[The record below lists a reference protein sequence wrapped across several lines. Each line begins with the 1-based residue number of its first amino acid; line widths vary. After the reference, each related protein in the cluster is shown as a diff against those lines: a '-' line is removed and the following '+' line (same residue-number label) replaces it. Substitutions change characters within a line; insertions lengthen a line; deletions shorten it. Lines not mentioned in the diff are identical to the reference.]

1 MKKNVILSLAIGA
14 LALVAYLVSMVDYA
28 FPGVAARLMV
38 LWGGLDSASYS
49 PFPLMRFFY
58 DTLGL
63 SGCIAPVCGAISVFG
78 VSLLCGQW
86 VRSHLH
92 EKWSPATRKIAV
104 TIASAV
110 SALVFLF
117 TPAVHEA
124 SSHLEPR
131 MFDAAWAIMT
141 ALLVFPYLKASKA
154 IAWIFPALM
163 GVMCGF
169 GIVESVQ
176 FLMLAVLY
184 IFMVWGASRR
194 RGGPGYTA
202 AVGFLIT
209 MIIASAICLPSMAG
223 DFSAYV
229 DAQKEVVSSMFELKN
244 SLLIPVFAI
253 LPFFA
258 SLLTTGKSL
267 NAGSSLLQW
276 IFHILLALI
285 SILTIASPLAP
296 SNVMR
301 PYGILPVLSSAA
313 CACTLAY
320 ALVYWF
326 MQTRGGLSGNKDKD
340 AGGGNASVYLG
351 WTMFSVAGVIAIVS
365 VAINAFLYFN
375 PGRGDFADKIADRI
389 VADLGERQWFVTDGA
404 LDDHILLAAKRAGKT
419 VHLVCLQ
426 RDLDKEYIKE
436 LGDLIKK
443 ENIAG
448 DKTDSVALSLTL
460 GVWPFIQDWFA
471 ADKDIEKKVAI
482 FGAPDLWLYA
492 GKRPIP
498 ELFFFGA
505 DPSRMVSL
513 DEWKKFDGILKAPE
527 GWGSYRLWD
536 VEDPSERMRLNLR
549 RHLGLIYNNLGY
561 AYLENKDLQSA
572 WQAFDDVLV
581 KIDTDN
587 VSALFNEMEMAN
599 ANFKPAVAKMKDLK
613 ERLNSIIEDTTRR
626 YRLEGLGLRYG
637 YVRNADLF
645 IRLGYKWARSGH
657 PGEGLNLIRRAIDFI
672 PTDNRQ
678 TVMNMMAAIYA
689 GERDFAKSRETYDSV
704 LASDSGNYVALTGL
718 ARIELME
725 GNVEKAKEY
734 LKRAIASGGDHPEVH
749 IEVALLHLIGEELDK
764 AKSALRKAIDIA
776 HDNMQAWSLLA
787 ITTMR
792 QIDAEKDAAKKVKLE
807 KELAEY
813 IVPTMEKQARGPG
826 DYYVQ
831 TTRAFLLMRSND
843 QEKRRAARD
852 ALVSAAKARP
862 DSSNTGDLILGLDIQ
877 LNDTKDAEREAR
889 NILRRNRKAP
899 LANYVMGSLA
909 LQSERIAEAEAF
921 LRRSVDNPN
930 PPPLALNDLAE
941 VLRRTKRYPEAERY
955 ARKAVEVAPKLYVAW
970 ETLGSIL
977 LDAGKDLDEAE
988 KFVNKAIGLSRT
1000 ESGKESDVR
1009 MLITLARV
1017 QFARGEKLRLKT
1029 TLRKVQARI
1038 DELSVYERKEF
1049 EEFQKRAK

>member
-1 MKKNVILSLAIGA
+1 MKKNIILSMAIGA
-14 LALVAYLVSMVDYA
+14 IAFLVYLLSMVDYA
-28 FPGVAARLMV
+28 FPGVAARLLV
-38 LWGGLDSASYS
+38 LWGGLDYSSYS

-58 DTLGL
+58 ENVGL
-63 SGCIAPVCGAISVFG
+63 SGYIAPVCGAISVFG
-78 VSLLCGQW
+78 VSLLSGQW
-86 VRSHLH
+86 ISSRLH
-92 EKWSPATRKIAV
+92 EKWSPANRKTAV
-104 TIASAV
+104 TIASVV

-124 SSHLEPR
+124 ASHLEPR
-131 MFDAAWAIMT
+131 MFDAAWAIAT
-141 ALLVFPYLKASKA
+141 ALLIFPYLKTPKA
-154 IAWIFPALM
+154 IAWAFPALM
-163 GVMCGF
+163 GVMCGL
-169 GIVESVQ
+169 GVVDSVQ
-176 FLMLAVLY
+176 FLLLAALY
-184 IFMVWGASRR
+184 IVMIWGASSR
-194 RGGPGYTA
+194 RGGLGYTA

-209 MIIASAICLPSMAG
+209 MIATCSIALPLMIG
-223 DFSAYV
+223 DFSSYV
-229 DAQKEVVSSMFELKN
+229 DAQKEVVASMFELKN

-258 SLLTTGKSL
+258 SLLTSRKSL

-276 IFHILLALI
+276 TFHILLAI
-285 SILTIASPLAP
+285 MSILTIASPLAP

-301 PYGILPVLSSAA
+301 VYGILPVLSSAA

-326 MQTRGGLSGNKDKD
+326 MQTRGASTAKND
-340 AGGGNASVYLG
+340 GNAPDNAPVYLG
-351 WTMFSVAGVIAIVS
+351 WTMLSVTGAIALVS
-365 VAINAFLYFN
+365 VAINAFLYFD
-375 PGRGDFADKIADRI
+375 PSRGDFADKVADRI
-389 VADLGERQWFVTDGA
+389 VDSLGDRQWFVTDGV

-436 LGDLIKK
+436 LGELIKK

-471 ADKDIEKKVAI
+471 ADKDIGDKVAI

-505 DPSRMVSL
+505 DPARMVAL
-513 DEWKKFDGILKAPE
+513 DEWKKFDAILKAPE

-549 RHLGLIYNNLGY
+549 RHLGLVCNNLGY
-561 AYLENKDLQSA
+561 AYLEEKNLQAA

-581 KIDTDN
+581 RIDTDN

-613 ERLNSIIEDTTRR
+613 ERLNSIIEDTSRR

-672 PTDNRQ
+672 PTDDRQ

-689 GERDFAKSRETYDSV
+689 GERNFAKSRETYDSV
-704 LASDSGNYVALTGL
+704 LASDSANYTALTGL

-725 GNVEKAKEY
+725 GNVAKAKEY
-734 LKRAIASGGDHPEVH
+734 LKRAIAAGGNNPEVH
-749 IEVALLHLIGEELDK
+749 IEVALLHLIGEDLEK
-764 AKSALRKAIDIA
+764 AKGALRKAIDIS

-792 QIDAEKDAAKKVKLE
+792 QIDAEKDEKKKAGLE

-852 ALVSAAKARP
+852 ALVSAAKSRP
-862 DSSNTGDLILGLDIQ
+862 DSYNTGDLILGLDIQ
-877 LNDTKDAEREAR
+877 LNDTTDAEREAR

-909 LQSERIAEAEAF
+909 LQSGRIPEAEAF

-941 VLRRTKRYPEAERY
+941 VLRRNKAYPEAERY
-955 ARKAVEVAPKLYVAW
+955 ARKAVKAAPELYVAW
-970 ETLGSIL
+970 ETLGAIL
-977 LDAGKDLDEAE
+977 LDSGKNLDEAE
-988 KFVNKAIGLSRT
+988 EYVNKAIELSKT
-1000 ESGKESDVR
+1000 ATGAESDVR

-1017 QFARGEKLRLKT
+1017 QSKRGEKLKLKV
-1029 TLRKVQARI
+1029 TLRKIQARI
-1038 DELSVYERKEF
+1038 GELSEYERKEF
-1049 EEFQKRAK
+1049 EEFLKSAK